1 MPIDSVSNLL
11 FNIGA
16 NSDDAEENVQRFRAL
31 LGTDLDA
38 IQQQFAD
45 WSEDVF
51 GKIDTVKGA
60 LIGMTAGV
68 GALSAAVAAFGVE
81 AADKFG
87 ETAIAIDDASRKTG
101 ISVEEMSKLHFA
113 ASEIGVSFESL
124 STGLVRLSRSMFSA
138 GEGSK
143 ETRDAFA
150 RLGITEKDLN
160 AGRQNML
167 PLLEKMADRYT
178 HLKDGA
184 EKAAISQELFSR
196 GGSELIR
203 LLNLGSA
210 GIKELSGRATELGDV
225 IGKADVRAARD
236 LKAGIEGVHA
246 QMEAFEKTVAEKAL
260 PVMSAFY
267 ATVMGL
273 GSALHAMLASPAGS
287 WTGGWMGFGAALA
300 AGFSEAR
307 EEMQRTVD
315 LATKM
320 GGDEH
325 LGGAPG
331 DEKTKAAAEGLKE
344 ISTQLGEVKIK
355 LAEMEGP
362 GAKLNADL
370 EQMQQKADDAA
381 KKLVGLLEAGKIT
394 AATWKEQTNALYE
407 LHAAIDK
414 WGAAMREQIA
424 QKDLDELQRYLDKIN
439 TATESLESKIAEQ
452 STDKGFAHQA
462 AMWDAQMDQLRR
474 HMVEEGTFVGENVD
488 LWVNL
493 VKSGMDRIAADQ
505 DSAYAREISKL
516 AEHHDRLMQMEMT
529 REQKLAA
536 DYQKDLQE
544 FSQAEEQKALRTATD
559 DKQRA
564 ALEQQYAAVR
574 AQITAAY
581 QKDLQALLNS
591 QGWQGVFGDHFAQ
604 MIKHNEQLMREWA
617 TSTNQS
623 TMMVKVA
630 LESMKEMGGQ
640 AFDKFAEG
648 MGGGIANAMVYSK
661 SIGQAM
667 RQATAATL
675 ESIAAQSMVQAIY
688 SLALGFKDI
697 AEQDYPGA
705 AAAFEAAALF
715 GAVGVGSG
723 VAGRAV
729 AGPGGVGGG
738 GGGGGGARGS
748 GGAIGGSGGGGGTG
762 SSPQSSASVGGVSV
776 HVYGHVIGASGIE
789 QLCSMISDSVQ
800 NRDVRLIATQA
811 RQSTPATF

>member
-1 MPIDSVSNLL
+1 MPIDSVANLL

-16 NSDDAEENVQRFRAL
+16 NSDDAEENIQRFRAL
-31 LGTDLDA
+31 MGTDLDA
-38 IQQQFAD
+38 MGEQFSDWAD
-45 WSEDVF
+45 EVF
-51 GKIDTVKGA
+51 GHLDSMKGA
-60 LIGMTAGV
+60 LIGVTAGV

-81 AADKFG
+81 AADKFS

-101 ISVEEMSKLHFA
+101 ISVAEMSKLHFA
-113 ASEIGVSFESL
+113 ASEIGVSFDTL
-124 STGLVRLSRSMFSA
+124 STGLVRLSRAMFSA
-138 GEGSK
+138 GEDSK
-143 ETRDAFA
+143 ETRDAFS

-167 PLLEKMADRYT
+167 PLLEKLADRYT

-203 LLNLGSA
+203 FLNLGSA
-210 GIKELSGRATELGDV
+210 GIKELSERATELGLVMSDQ
-225 IGKADVRAARD
+225 DVRAARE
-236 LKAGIEGVHA
+236 LKAGVEAMHA
-246 QMEAFEKTVAEKAL
+246 QMEAFEKLVAEKAM
-260 PVMSAFY
+260 PVMTGFY
-267 ATVMGL
+267 ATIIGL
-273 GSALHAMLASPAGS
+273 GKALHTLADVGQV
-287 WTGGWMGFGAALA
+287 GGWAEFGANLA

-307 EEMQRTVD
+307 EEMARTME
-315 LATKM
+315 LATKA
-320 GGDEH
+320 GGSDH
-325 LGGAPG
+325 LLGAPG
-331 DEKTKAAAEGLKE
+331 SQKAAKEAAESFKE
-344 ISTQLGEVKIK
+344 ISTQLGEMKIK

-394 AATWKEQTNALYE
+394 AATWKDQTNALYA
-407 LHAAIDK
+407 LHAAIDQ
-414 WGAAMREQIA
+414 WGAAMKDQIA

-505 DSAYAREISKL
+505 DSAYAHEIAKL
-516 AEHHDRLMQMEMT
+516 QEHHDRLMEMELT

-544 FSQAEEQKALRTATD
+544 FSQAEEQKALLAASN
-559 DKQRA
+559 DKERA
-564 ALEQQYAAVR
+564 AIEQRYAAIR
-574 AQITAAY
+574 SQIAAAY

-591 QGWQGVFGDHFAQ
+591 QGWQGVFGNHFAQ

-640 AFDKFAEG
+640 AFDKMAEG
-648 MGGGIANAMVYSK
+648 MGGGIANALVYGK

-715 GAVGVGSG
+715 GAVGVGAG

-729 AGPGGVGGG
+729 AGPGGAGGS

-748 GGAIGGSGGGGGTG
+748 GGAIGGSGGGGGGTG

-789 QLCSMISDSVQ
+789 QLCSMINDAVQ
-800 NRDVRLIATQA
+800 NRDVRMVATQV
-811 RQSTPATF
+811 RQTTPATF